1 MMSIEYNYHGLNIS
15 KQEVKGHQNEGQKAF
30 LNYWTVIVKGKNTLR
45 TGNLILLMFFI
56 ISQLKSENE
65 SINQV

>member
-1 MMSIEYNYHGLNIS
+1 MMSIDNNYQGLNIS
-15 KQEVKGHQNEGQKAF
+15 KQEVKVHQNEGQKAF

-45 TGNLILLMFFI
+45 TGNLTRLMFFI